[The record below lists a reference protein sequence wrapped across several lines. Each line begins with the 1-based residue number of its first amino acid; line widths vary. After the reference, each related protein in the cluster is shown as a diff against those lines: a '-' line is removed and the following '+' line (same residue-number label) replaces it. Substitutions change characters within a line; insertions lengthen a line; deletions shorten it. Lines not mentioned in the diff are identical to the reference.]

1 MSSSPTAATVEPE
14 STNAI
19 GRIFGALFSPKVTFQ
34 SIARRPTWLAPIVL
48 LSLVSLGLVGL
59 FGHRVGWR
67 GFFEKQDSNSSRFE
81 QISPEQQ
88 RQTLDNQVKYGP
100 PFVYGVAAI
109 STIIAAVV
117 IAAVLLGVFNGLGGA
132 RFGFKTSLGIVAHA
146 WMPGLILGLLGA
158 LVLFLKDPST
168 IDLQNLVASN
178 AGAFASSNS
187 PKWLVTMLTSLDVFS
202 FWYMILM
209 AIGYSAA
216 APKKLSFA
224 KAFFTI
230 FGLWFV
236 YVLVRVGLTAAFS

>member
-1 MSSSPTAATVEPE
+1 MSSSPAVAAAAPE

-19 GRIFGALFSPKVTFQ
+19 GRMLGVLFSPKATFE
-34 SIARRPTWLAPIVL
+34 SIARRPTWLAPIIL
-48 LSLVSLGLVGL
+48 LSLLSLGLVGL

-100 PFVYGVAAI
+100 PFVYGVAAV
-109 STIIAAVV
+109 STIIAAVI

-146 WMPGLILGLLGA
+146 WVPGLILALLGM
-158 LVLFLKDPST
+158 LVLFVKDPTT

-178 AGAFASSNS
+178 AGAFASGNS
-187 PKWLVTMLTSLDVFS
+187 PKWLVAMLTSLDVFS

-209 AIGYSAA
+209 AVGYSAA

-230 FGLWFV
+230 FGLWLV